1 MEPIFLGMVF
11 AILWLSASLL
21 AEDIESLN
29 AAERR
34 LALCPVHAR

>member
-21 AEDIESLN
+21 ATDIESLN
-29 AAERR
+29 ATERR
-34 LALCPVHAR
+34 LALCPAHAR